1 MTDAATRIRGE
12 WRTALDQITAD
23 HAADQITVEVVA
35 PEDGRGHEAERLP
48 FSYINYDPKGDAVII
63 GVGGRDQRYPVV
75 LRHMVYHPS
84 GVDITED
91 RQAVRIVEPDG
102 TITLVTFWATT

>member
-1 MTDAATRIRGE
+1 MTDAATRVRGE
-12 WRTALDQITAD
+12 WRTALDQMTAD
-23 HAADQITVEVVA
+23 HAADQITVEVVD

-48 FSYINYDPKGDAVII
+48 FSYINYDPKGDVVII
-63 GVGGRDQRYPVV
+63 AVGGRDQRYPVV